1 MYMISLLS
9 AHDTDI
15 DTQSVPP
22 HDIAAVGLPFL
33 NYLFALCII
42 IYLTTLTYVAGPIVW
57 AQLCAMTL
65 FTITWLWW
73 VRRVKTGGDVRL
85 PALVFVGL
93 SIVISIMG
101 AFIYTLIVVC
111 LSVFVIVVS
120 VSFRAGVYY
129 SGLFLCGGI
138 AAHLYVGTTLLQLL
152 VEVVTTMVILGVGLQ
167 LAMLA
172 KKSAFYYVDRK
183 HTLAKLQESNAQ
195 LRELL
200 RTSRDLT
207 LSRERG
213 RIAAALHD
221 GLGHRLTTVN
231 LSLDFADRMMATDPK
246 RAREELQFARATVTE
261 ALDDMR
267 VVVRALHPVQLE
279 SENFV
284 EALTTVGTAFS
295 NTGLDVTVTVSDSV
309 NTLPAEVEAL
319 LLAATQEAL
328 TNISRHAHALHVHID
343 LQCDGSMIDFSISDD
358 GVGCAEIVPGFGI
371 RSLTERALELNGTV
385 DVTGD
390 NGFVLSLRVP
400 KETP

>member
-1 MYMISLLS
+1 MVSLLS

-15 DTQSVPP
+15 DTRSVPP
-22 HDIAAVGLPFL
+22 HAIAAVGLPFL
-33 NYLFALCII
+33 YYLFALCII
-42 IYLTTLTYVAGPIVW
+42 IYLTTVSFARSPIVW

-73 VRRVKTGGDVRL
+73 VRRVKTGSDVRL
-85 PALVFVGL
+85 PACVFVGL
-93 SIVISIMG
+93 SILVSIMG

-120 VSFRAGVYY
+120 VSFRAGVIY
-129 SGLFLCGGI
+129 SGLFLI
-138 AAHLYVGTTLLQLL
+138 AVFLIHLYAGTPGPRFGA
-152 VEVVTTMVILGVGLQ
+152 EVLNCAIILGVGLQ

-231 LSLDFADRMMATDPK
+231 LSLDFADRMMASDPK
-246 RAREELQFARATVTE
+246 RAREELQFARTTVTE

-279 SENFV
+279 SESFV

-309 NTLPAEVEAL
+309 DTLAPEVEAL

-328 TNISRHAHALHVHID
+328 TNISRHAHAHHVHID
-343 LQCDGSMIDFSISDD
+343 LRCDGTMVDFSISDD
-358 GVGCAEIVPGFGI
+358 GVGCADIVPGFGL
-371 RSLTERALELNGTV
+371 RSLSERALELNGTV

-400 KETP
+400 KETR